1 MLEATTDRL
10 DTSQAE
16 SRTMNTQRAKYPF
29 AILTG
34 LTLVGAL
41 AGCSTAADG
50 DTGSSSDG
58 GDTSATTAPD
68 TADATTTGSY
78 ADGEYTESAEYQ
90 SPNGTEEVTVTVTL
104 EGGVI
109 TAVEAVGDGDNPNS
123 KRYQSEFA
131 DGIADVVVGKNIDDI
146 SVDKVA
152 GSSLTSAGFNDA
164 IDAIK
169 ADAAS

>member
-1 MLEATTDRL
+1 
-10 DTSQAE
+10 
-16 SRTMNTQRAKYPF
+16 MNTQRAKYPF

-50 DTGSSSDG
+50 DTASTTDG
-58 GDTSATTAPD
+58 GEASSTTAPD
-68 TADATTTGSY
+68 ATDTTTTTGSY
-78 ADGEYTESAEYQ
+78 TDGDYSESAEYQ
-90 SPNGTEEVTVTVTL
+90 SPNGTEEITVDVTL
-104 EGGVI
+104 ADGVI
-109 TAVEAVGDGDNPNS
+109 TAVTVTGDGDNPNS
-123 KRYQSEFA
+123 KLYQSKFA
-131 DGIADVVVGKNIDDI
+131 GGIADVVVGKSIDDI

>member
-1 MLEATTDRL
+1 
-10 DTSQAE
+10 
-16 SRTMNTQRAKYPF
+16 MNTQRAKYPF

-50 DTGSSSDG
+50 DTTTDSGTGTTES
-58 GDTSATTAPD
+58 TTAPD
-68 TADATTTGSY
+68 TADGATTTGSY
-78 ADGEYTESAEYQ
+78 TDGEYTESAEYQ

-104 EGGVI
+104 ADGVI
-109 TAVEAVGDGDNPNS
+109 TAVESVGDGDNPNS
-123 KRYQSEFA
+123 KRYQTEFA

-152 GSSLTSAGFNDA
+152 GSSLTSDGFNAA
-164 IDAIK
+164 IEKIK

>member
-1 MLEATTDRL
+1 
-10 DTSQAE
+10 
-16 SRTMNTQRAKYPF
+16 MNTQRAKYPF

-50 DTGSSSDG
+50 DTARDSGSDG
-58 GDTSATTAPD
+58 GTSTGAPD
-68 TADATTTGSY
+68 TTEAATAGSY
-78 ADGEYTESAEYQ
+78 SDGEYTESAEYQ

-104 EGGVI
+104 ADGVI
-109 TAVEAVGDGDNPNS
+109 TAVESVGDGDNPNS
-123 KRYQSEFA
+123 KRYQTEFA
-131 DGIADVVVGKNIDDI
+131 DGIADVVVGKNIDEI

-152 GSSLTSAGFNDA
+152 GSSLTSDGFNAA
-164 IDAIK
+164 IEKIK

>member
-1 MLEATTDRL
+1 
-10 DTSQAE
+10 
-16 SRTMNTQRAKYPF
+16 MNTQRAKYPF

-50 DTGSSSDG
+50 DTTSDSG
-58 GDTSATTAPD
+58 TDTSTTAPEASD
-68 TADATTTGSY
+68 STPTTGSY
-78 ADGEYTESAEYQ
+78 TDGEYTESAEYE

-104 EGGVI
+104 ADGVI

-123 KRYQSEFA
+123 KRYQTEFA
-131 DGIADVVVGKNIDDI
+131 DGIGDVVVGKNIDDI

-152 GSSLTSAGFNDA
+152 GSSLTSDGFNAA
-164 IDAIK
+164 IEEIK

>member
-1 MLEATTDRL
+1 
-10 DTSQAE
+10 
-16 SRTMNTQRAKYPF
+16 MNTQRAKYPF

-50 DTGSSSDG
+50 GTASTTDG
-58 GDTSATTAPD
+58 GEASSTTAPD
-68 TADATTTGSY
+68 STGTTTTTGSY
-78 ADGEYTESAEYQ
+78 TDGDYSESAEYQ
-90 SPNGTEEVTVTVTL
+90 SPNGTEEITVDVTL
-104 EGGVI
+104 ADGVI
-109 TAVEAVGDGDNPNS
+109 TAVTVTGDGDNPNS
-123 KRYQSEFA
+123 KLYQSKFA
-131 DGIADVVVGKNIDDI
+131 GGIADVVVGKSIDDI

>member
-1 MLEATTDRL
+1 
-10 DTSQAE
+10 
-16 SRTMNTQRAKYPF
+16 MNTQRAKYPF

-34 LTLVGAL
+34 LSLVGAL

-50 DTGSSSDG
+50 DTAPAA
-58 GDTSATTAPD
+58 DTGTTESTTAPSTTDSSATTG
-68 TADATTTGSY
+68 TYT
-78 ADGEYTESAEYQ
+78 DGDYTESAEYQ
-90 SPNGTEEVTVTVTL
+90 SPNGTEEITVDLTL
-104 EGGVI
+104 ADGVI
-109 TAVEAVGDGDNPNS
+109 TAVTVTGDGDNPNS
-123 KRYQSEFA
+123 KLYQSKFA
-131 DGIADVVVGKNIDDI
+131 GGIADVVVGKSIDEI